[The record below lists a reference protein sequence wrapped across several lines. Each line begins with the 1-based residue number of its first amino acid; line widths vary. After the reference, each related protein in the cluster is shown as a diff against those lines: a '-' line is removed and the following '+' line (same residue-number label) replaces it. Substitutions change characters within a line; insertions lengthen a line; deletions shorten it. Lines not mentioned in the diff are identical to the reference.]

1 MPTAPVSDPPK
12 VRGLRRLQSQGL
24 PVPPFV
30 AIAALDEVQDAI
42 ALLSPSP
49 SGLSVRSAALA
60 EDTETSSMAGR
71 FESFNGLAADEV
83 AAAAQRV
90 LEAAGAAIV
99 QQTFPS
105 WMSGVAFIESD
116 SIVVESMYG
125 SCRNIVDGAVVPYRS
140 RFTNGAWSHEHDS
153 SETDCCVFLCAAQC
167 FEDADPDPGVRLAPR
182 ARPFIEHP
190 RLLLPPISQEW
201 YVYGYRP
208 PSPPDWYEQRVLAQL
223 AAAKLAG
230 MDVEWGADA
239 EGRVVFFQA
248 RPITARLVE
257 RRASARRTADGG
269 LKSAA
274 PPDACGIGASAGTYR
289 GTIGEDVLMIA
300 QVADVEYDALRKCGA
315 VLAETGG
322 ILSHVA
328 ILCREL
334 RIPCI
339 TGLGAMLDAGTRV
352 ELDGTTGEVR
362 ILDEDVERAAALLRE
377 GRLVIVPTDTV
388 YCLAADA
395 CNSRAVDALFE
406 AKERPRT
413 SPIIAMVS
421 DVAEA
426 ERLVVMNDTGARLA
440 GRHWPG
446 ALTLVLP
453 RRGVC
458 ADAMSGGRD
467 TLAVRVS
474 PHLFVRD
481 LLAQFGGPIA
491 MTSANRSGRAPA
503 TTAAQAAA
511 ELGERVALIVDRGPS
526 PIGMPSTVIDVS
538 DEANP
543 IVVREG
549 PVRL

>member
-1 MPTAPVSDPPK
+1 
-12 VRGLRRLQSQGL
+12 
-24 PVPPFV
+24 
-30 AIAALDEVQDAI
+30 
-42 ALLSPSP
+42 
-49 SGLSVRSAALA
+49 
-60 EDTETSSMAGR
+60 
-71 FESFNGLAADEV
+71 
-83 AAAAQRV
+83 
-90 LEAAGAAIV
+90 
-99 QQTFPS
+99 
-105 WMSGVAFIESD
+105 MSGVAFVESET
-116 SIVVESMYG
+116 SIVVESMFG

-140 RFTNGAWSHEHDS
+140 RFANGAWTHEHAS
-153 SETDCCVFLCAAQC
+153 SETDCCVFVCAAQC
-167 FEDADPDPGVRLAPR
+167 FEHADPDPGVRLVPR

-190 RLLLPPISQEW
+190 RLLLPPVSQEW

-208 PSPPDWYEQRVLAQL
+208 PSPPDWYEQRVLARL

-248 RPITARLVE
+248 RPITARLPEQV
-257 RRASARRTADGG
+257 GG
-269 LKSAA
+269 AGRSTK
-274 PPDACGIGASAGTYR
+274 GIGASAGTYR

-300 QVADVEYDALRKCGA
+300 QVADVEYDALQKCGA

-362 ILDEDVERAAALLRE
+362 IVDEDAERAAALLRE

-395 CNSRAVDALFE
+395 CNAAAVDALFE

-413 SPIIAMVS
+413 SPIIGMVS

-426 ERLVVMNDTGARLA
+426 ERLVVMNETGARLA
-440 GRHWPG
+440 SRHWPG

-458 ADAMSGGRD
+458 ASAMSGGRG

-474 PHLFVRD
+474 PHPFVRD
-481 LLAQFGGPIA
+481 LLAQFGGPVA

-526 PIGMPSTVIDVS
+526 PIGIPSTVIDVS

-543 IVVREG
+543 VVVREG